1 MQVGRSSG
9 RAFLPLLVD
18 GIGHLADMNLDPP
31 IDVWTTSNYETAEAR
46 LPAAGL
52 LHMVTV
58 TPDSDSLIARMV
70 LASRFSYE

>member
-1 MQVGRSSG
+1 
-9 RAFLPLLVD
+9 
-18 GIGHLADMNLDPP
+18 MNFGPP
-31 IDVWTTSNYETAEAR
+31 IDAWTTSDHETAEAR

-58 TPDSDSLIARMV
+58 GVIARRGGALDRGLGLIRRTPDSDSLIARMV